1 MAGARYPLLLTVG
14 QAAKLLGVG
23 RSTLYDGIRSGESN
37 VPVLRIGKQWRV
49 PLAAVE
55 RILAGGETAGV
66 DTSRSKAQEVESL
79 PPASCPRCGA
89 WPASSSRPTWSDAFR
104 SSSPTASV

>member
-14 QAAKLLGVG
+14 QAAQLLGVG

-55 RILAGGETAGV
+55 RILGGGGMAPV
-66 DTSRSKAQEVESL
+66 DSRHSKVQDVASA
-79 PPASCPRCGA
+79 PTGSCPRCGA
-89 WPASSSRPTWSDAFR
+89 
-104 SSSPTASV
+104 